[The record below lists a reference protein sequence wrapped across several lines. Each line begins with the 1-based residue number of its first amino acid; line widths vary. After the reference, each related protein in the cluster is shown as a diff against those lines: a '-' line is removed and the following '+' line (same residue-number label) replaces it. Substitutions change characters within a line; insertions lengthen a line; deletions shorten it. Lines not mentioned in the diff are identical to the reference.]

1 MRQKCYGGNLEATK
15 YRKVLPIALKRKLFQ
30 AFVLP
35 HADYC
40 AVVWQ
45 ECTKELQIKV
55 DGDPK
60 LWYATDPI
68 TTTQDTVPSGEMRR
82 TLHWMPLEKRRVMF
96 RLILLHR
103 CLNNLAPAYL
113 TQSFHR
119 NCSLGYARTRG
130 SDNPHIFPVKSE
142 WGRRSFFFRAS
153 LDWSNLPPEIRS
165 IKSVPLFK
173 NALKSYFM
181 N

>member
-1 MRQKCYGGNLEATK
+1 MRQKCFGALSK
-15 YRKVLPIALKRKLFQ
+15 LRRYRKVLPIALKRKLFQ

-35 HADYC
+35 HVDYC

-45 ECTKELQIKV
+45 ECTKELQTKV
-55 DGDPK
+55 ERILNYGMRLILSQPPR
-60 LWYATDPI
+60 T
-68 TTTQDTVPSGEMRR
+68 PSGEMRR
-82 TLHWMPLEKRRVMF
+82 TLHWMPLERRRVMF
-96 RLILLHR
+96 WLILLHR

>member
-1 MRQKCYGGNLEATK
+1 MPNTLSSSIWLVQ
-15 YRKVLPIALKRKLFQ
+15 PSPPLKIVRLILSQ
-30 AFVLP
+30 P
-35 HADYC
+35 PR
-40 AVVWQ
+40 
-45 ECTKELQIKV
+45 T
-55 DGDPK
+55 
-60 LWYATDPI
+60 
-68 TTTQDTVPSGEMRR
+68 PSGEMRR
-82 TLHWMPLEKRRVMF
+82 TLHWMPLERRRVMF
-96 RLILLHR
+96 QLILLHR

-130 SDNPHIFPVKSE
+130 SDIPHIFPVKSE

-153 LDWSNLPPEIRS
+153 IDWSNLPPEIRS

-173 NALKSYFM
+173 NTLKSYLM